1 MRDYS
6 KSIVIVMAL
15 SISSIFGGGGGGGGA
30 VAKSLKKK
38 NKSFLE
44 RQQMKVKSELGGE
57 KSSPKTPKLEIGS
70 PIIVIEAPPVLKTAA
85 SIPCLRPN
93 SGLLNPGDV
102 GRYITHISLLNF
114 FYFYLFFIFLN
125 NRDDGWMD
133 GCSL

>member
-1 MRDYS
+1 MGDCS

-15 SISSIFGGGGGGGGA
+15 SISSIFGGGGGA
-30 VAKSLKKK
+30 AKSLKKK
-38 NKSFLE
+38 KKSILE

-102 GRYITHISLLNF
+102 GRYITHIYHSSIL
-114 FYFYLFFIFLN
+114 FIFIFK
-125 NRDDGWMD
+125 
-133 GCSL
+133 